1 MTVSFLKGY
10 RALDLTGLS
19 GQLCGRMLADL
30 GMEVI
35 KIEPPGGDPVR
46 NRPPFIESAAG
57 KRLSTTFA
65 HLNSGKASKVLDFDK
80 EPDRAAFR
88 KLVESADVVLE
99 SFQPGE
105 LESKGLGYKDLAAVN
120 PGIVMGSITAF
131 GQTGPKKNLAC
142 NDLVALAQSG
152 FLYIAG
158 DPSMPPVRPPE
169 TQAYYFASLFAAA
182 GVLAALYRR
191 ERTGQG
197 DHVDASMQETLATQ
211 EHIIR
216 LWANE
221 KQISK
226 RAGSQHGSVA
236 PAKIF
241 PCRDGFVYLY
251 VTRQHWKL
259 FLTVWKDHP
268 AVFDAPDW
276 LNNLYR
282 RAHAEELN
290 PAVEAFVGKFS
301 MAEITDLLQA
311 KGIPCVPV
319 NTPMGFATDEHVQG
333 RGFMTPVEHAEFGAT
348 TQPALPFVIDGA
360 RVPVGSVP
368 ILDSW
373 RSPSYISP
381 VTGERREGIFPE
393 GERSG
398 GASPAGERSE
408 ETDRPSTVWDS
419 GKKPTPAAISG
430 SATSGGNGPLD
441 GMRIVSF
448 DHVLAGPY
456 GTTILAELGADVIK
470 VESGK
475 GGMDPFRFFG
485 TGEDP
490 NVSPRFLEFN
500 RNKRSFTVN
509 LKHPK
514 GQPVL
519 HDLVAKADAVLDN
532 YSVDVVERIGL
543 AYDQLCK
550 VKPDIVN
557 LRMPGLGTTGPKR
570 HFSTVGVNIT
580 AFTGLTYL
588 WNHPDVTHPPIGA
601 QTVFPDY
608 VSGVLCAI
616 IIVSGVLHRDRQKKG
631 AFIDLAQAEAAA
643 FMIGP
648 SLMEAAAS
656 GKDPQPIGNASLAAA
671 PHDCYPCKG
680 EDRWCVIAAENQEQW
695 LALAKILGAEVVG
708 DARFK
713 TFADRLRHR
722 EALNALISHWTQAQD
737 AFAVMD
743 RLQQAGVPCGVVQ
756 TGEDLVNDAQLQERG
771 FIVEVDNPRLGRVVL
786 PNFPLQFAN
795 SKLTRRWEFPV
806 LGRDTEAVLRDVVGY
821 SDATI
826 KQLGSDGVLE

>member
-1 MTVSFLKGY
+1 MSSSEAFLKGF
-10 RALDLTGLS
+10 RALDLTGLN
-19 GQLCGRMLADL
+19 GQLCGRLLADL
-30 GMEVI
+30 GMEVV

-46 NRPPFIESAAG
+46 NLRPFVNTSEG
-57 KRLSTTFA
+57 KQLSTTFA
-65 HLNSGKASKVLDFDK
+65 HLNAGKGSKVLDLEK
-80 EPDRAAFR
+80 ESERAVFR
-88 KLVESADVVLE
+88 ELVKGADVVIE

-105 LESKGLGYKDLAAVN
+105 LDAKGLGYKDLAAIN
-120 PGIVMGSITAF
+120 PGIVMASITGF

-142 NDLVALAQSG
+142 NDLVALAESG

-158 DPSMPPVRPPE
+158 DPTLAPCRPPE

-182 GVLAALYRR
+182 GLLAALYRR
-191 ERTGQG
+191 ERTGRG

-221 KQISK
+221 KQIAK

-259 FLTVWKDHP
+259 FLSVWKDHP

-276 LNNLYR
+276 LNNVYR

-290 PAVEAFVGKFS
+290 PAVEAFLGKFT
-301 MAEITDLLQA
+301 MAEITDLLQE

-319 NTPMGFATDEHVQG
+319 NTPMGFADDEHVRG
-333 RGFMTPVEHAEFGAT
+333 RGFMTPVQHAGFGAT
-348 TQPALPFVIDGA
+348 KQPAMPFVIDGERPA
-360 RVPVGSVP
+360 VGSVP
-368 ILDSW
+368 LLDSW
-373 RSPSYISP
+373 SPSYVSPGTGEKKGEISP
-381 VTGERREGIFPE
+381 VTGERGEGADTFKAV
-393 GERSG
+393 GD
-398 GASPAGERSE
+398 A
-408 ETDRPSTVWDS
+408 
-419 GKKPTPAAISG
+419 KQ
-430 SATSGGNGPLD
+430 SARTQNGGNGPLD

-470 VESGK
+470 IESSK

-490 NVSPRFLEFN
+490 NLSPRFLEFN

-514 GQPVL
+514 GQGVL

-543 AYDQLCK
+543 AYHQLCQ

-580 AFTGLTYL
+580 SFTGLTYM
-588 WNHPDVTHPPIGA
+588 WNHPGNTNPPIGA

-616 IIVSGVLHRDRQKKG
+616 IIISGVLHRDRQKKG
-631 AFIDLAQAEAAA
+631 AFIDLAQSEATA
-643 FMIGP
+643 FMIGAN
-648 SLMEAAAS
+648 LMEAASS
-656 GKDPQPIGNASLAAA
+656 GKNPEPIGNASPSAA
-671 PHDCYPCKG
+671 PHDCYRCKG
-680 EDRWCVIAAENQEQW
+680 EDRWCVIATENEQQW
-695 LALAKILGAEVVG
+695 AALARILGPEIAN
-708 DARFK
+708 DPRFK
-713 TFADRLRHR
+713 TINDRLRYR
-722 EALNALISHWTQAQD
+722 AELNAEISRWTETQD
-737 AFAVMD
+737 AATIRD
-743 RLQQAGVPCGVVQ
+743 RLQEVGVPCGVVQ
-756 TGEDLVNDAQLQERG
+756 TGEDLCNDPQLKARG
-771 FIVEVDNPRLGRVVL
+771 FIVAVENPRLGRVVL

-795 SKLTRRWEFPV
+795 AKLTRRWEFPV
-806 LGRDTEAVLRDVVGY
+806 LGRDTEKVLRDVVGY
-821 SDATI
+821 DEATI
-826 KQLGSDGVLE
+826 AEHKADGVLE

>member
-1 MTVSFLKGY
+1 MAVAFLEGY
-10 RALDLTGLS
+10 RALDVTGLS

-46 NRPPFIESAAG
+46 NLAPFIRSAEG
-57 KRLSTTFA
+57 KLLSTMFA
-65 HLNSGKASKVLDFDK
+65 HLNAGKASKVLDL
-80 EPDRAAFR
+80 DREADRVEFG
-88 KLVESADVVLE
+88 KLVRVSDVVLE
-99 SFQPGE
+99 SFAPGE
-105 LESKGLGYKDLAAVN
+105 MAARGLGYQDLATFN
-120 PGIVMGSITAF
+120 PGIVMASITPF
-131 GQTGPKKNLAC
+131 GQTGPKKNFAC

-152 FLYIAG
+152 FLYISG
-158 DPSMPPVRPPE
+158 DASLPPCKPPE
-169 TQAYYFASLFAAA
+169 LQAYYFASLFAAA

-191 ERTGQG
+191 QRTGQG
-197 DHVDASMQETLATQ
+197 DHIDSSMQETLATQ

-216 LWANE
+216 LWAND
-221 KQISK
+221 KQILK

-259 FLTVWKDHP
+259 FLSIWKDHP
-268 AVFDAPDW
+268 PVFDAPEW
-276 LNNLYR
+276 LNNVYR
-282 RAHAEELN
+282 RAHADDLN
-290 PAVEAFVGKFS
+290 PAIESFLS
-301 MAEITDLLQA
+301 QYTMAEITDLMQS

-319 NTPMGFATDEHVQG
+319 NTPLAFANDEHVQS
-333 RGFMTPVEHAEFGAT
+333 RGFMTPVEHAGFGRVK
-348 TQPALPFVIDGA
+348 QPAMPFVIDGT
-360 RVPVGSVP
+360 RPPVGSIP
-368 ILDSW
+368 PLDSW
-373 RSPSYISP
+373 RAPAYISP
-381 VTGERREGIFPE
+381 VGPLSSLPRDG
-393 GERSG
+393 GDVSG
-398 GASPAGERSE
+398 G
-408 ETDRPSTVWDS
+408 DS
-419 GKKPTPAAISG
+419 
-430 SATSGGNGPLD
+430 GNGPLE

-470 VESGK
+470 VESSK

-490 NVSPRFLEFN
+490 NLSPRFLEFN

-514 GQPVL
+514 GQGVL

-543 AYDQLCK
+543 GYRDLCA
-550 VKPDIVN
+550 VKPDIIN

-580 AFTGLTYL
+580 SFTGLTYL
-588 WNHPDVTHPPIGA
+588 WNHPGVTNPPIGS

-616 IIVSGVLHRDRQKKG
+616 IIISGVLCRDRQKKG
-631 AFIDLAQAEAAA
+631 AFIDLAQSEATA
-643 FMIGP
+643 FMIGA
-648 SLMEAAAS
+648 SLMEAAVS
-656 GKDPQPIGNASLAAA
+656 GKDPEPCGNASPAAA

-680 EDRWCVIAAENQEQW
+680 EDRWCVIAAGDDTQW
-695 LALAKILGAEVVG
+695 AALAKVVG
-708 DARFK
+708 MDLAQDPRFE
-713 TFADRLRHR
+713 TLNDRLKHCG
-722 EALNALISHWTQAQD
+722 ELNAIISSWTQEQD
-737 AFAVMD
+737 PYEVMK
-743 RLQQAGVPCGVVQ
+743 RLQQAGVPSGVVQ
-756 TGEDLVNDAQLQERG
+756 TGEDLTNDPQLKARG

-795 SKLTRRWEFPV
+795 AKLTRRWEFPV
-806 LGRDTEAVLRDVVGY
+806 LGKDTEAVLRDVVGY
-821 SDATI
+821 GEETI
-826 KQLGSDGVLE
+826 AAHKRDGVLE

>member
-1 MTVSFLKGY
+1 MNSPAFLQGF
-10 RALDLTGLS
+10 RALDLTTLS

-46 NRPPFIESAAG
+46 KLAPFVKLPNGSE
-57 KRLSTTFA
+57 LSTPFA
-65 HLNSGKASKVLDFDK
+65 HLNAGKASKVLDLDK
-80 EPDRAAFR
+80 EADREVFR
-88 KLVESADVVLE
+88 KLVETADVVLE

-105 LESKGLGYKDLAAVN
+105 LDARGLGYKSLAAIN
-120 PGIVMGSITAF
+120 PGIVMASITGF
-131 GQTGPKKNLAC
+131 GQTGKKKNLAC
-142 NDLVALAQSG
+142 NDLVALAESG
-152 FLYIAG
+152 FLYISG
-158 DPSMPPVRPPE
+158 DPSLPPCRPPE

-182 GVLAALYRR
+182 GLLAALYRR
-191 ERTGQG
+191 EHTGQG
-197 DHVDASMQETLATQ
+197 DHVDSSMQETLATQ

-241 PCRDGFVYLY
+241 PCSDGFVYLY

-268 AVFDAPDW
+268 PVFDAPEW
-276 LNNLYR
+276 LNNVYR
-282 RAHAEELN
+282 RAHADELN
-290 PAVEAFVGKFS
+290 PAVQAFLSKYT

-319 NTPMGFATDEHVQG
+319 NTPMGFANDEHVRG
-333 RGFMTPVEHAEFGAT
+333 RGFMAPVEHVGFGST
-348 TQPALPFVIDGA
+348 KQPAMPFVIDGA
-360 RVPVGSVP
+360 RPAVGSVP
-368 ILDSW
+368 VLDSW

-381 VTGERREGIFPE
+381 VADSVTMSRDRVVIPNECEGSEISPGARPEYRR
-393 GERSG
+393 RSRNDTEVDG
-398 GASPAGERSE
+398 NDALDMG
-408 ETDRPSTVWDS
+408 
-419 GKKPTPAAISG
+419 
-430 SATSGGNGPLD
+430 GGNGPLD

-448 DHVLAGPY
+448 DHVLAAPY

-470 VESGK
+470 VESSK

-514 GQPVL
+514 GPRVL

-543 AYDQLCK
+543 SYDDLCK
-550 VKPDIVN
+550 VKPDIIN

-588 WNHPDVTHPPIGA
+588 WNHPGVTDPPIGS

-616 IIVSGVLHRDRQKKG
+616 IIISGVLYRDRQRKG
-631 AFIDLAQAEAAA
+631 AFIDLAQSEATA
-643 FMIGP
+643 FMIGAN
-648 SLMEAAAS
+648 LMEAAAS
-656 GKDPQPIGNASLAAA
+656 GKDPQPIGNASPGAA

-680 EDRWCVIAAENQEQW
+680 EDRWCVITADTEQQW
-695 LALAKILGAEVVG
+695 AALANIIGDG
-708 DARFK
+708 SGQDARFGSVEG
-713 TFADRLRHR
+713 RLQHR
-722 EALNALISHWTQAQD
+722 DELNAAIGRWTQDKD
-737 AFAVMD
+737 AFEIMD

-756 TGEDLVNDAQLQERG
+756 TGEDLTNDPHLKDRG
-771 FIVEVDNPRLGRVVL
+771 FIVTVENPRLGRVVL

-795 SKLTRRWEFPV
+795 AKLTRRWEFPV

-821 SDATI
+821 SEETI
-826 KQLGSDGVLE
+826 AAHKRDGVLE

>member
-1 MTVSFLKGY
+1 MNAAPAFLKEY

-19 GQLCGRMLADL
+19 GQLCGRILADL

-46 NRPPFIESAAG
+46 RLPPFIKSPEG

-65 HLNSGKASKVLDFDK
+65 HLNAGKASTVLDINQ
-80 EPDRAAFR
+80 EVGRAAFHR
-88 KLVESADVVLE
+88 LVESADVVLE

-105 LESKGLGYKDLAAVN
+105 LDAKGLGYKDLAAIN
-120 PGIVMGSITAF
+120 PGMVMASITAF
-131 GQTGPKKNLAC
+131 GQTGPKKNFAC

-158 DPSMPPVRPPE
+158 DPSLPPVRPPE

-216 LWANE
+216 LYANE
-221 KQISK
+221 KQVVK
-226 RAGSQHGSVA
+226 RAGSQHGQVA
-236 PAKIF
+236 PARIF

-259 FLTVWKDHP
+259 FLDIWKEHP
-268 AVFDAPDW
+268 AEMDASDW

-282 RAHAEELN
+282 RAHADQIN
-290 PAVEAFVGKFS
+290 IAVEAFARKHTVEEF
-301 MAEITDLLQA
+301 TNLLQA

-319 NTPMGFATDEHVQG
+319 NTPLGYANDEHVQS
-333 RGFMTPVEHAEFGAT
+333 RGFMAAVEHIDFGST
-348 TQPALPFVIDGA
+348 KQPAIPFVIDGA
-360 RVPVGSVP
+360 RIAVGSVP
-368 ILDSW
+368 VLDSW
-373 RSPSYISP
+373 RSPSYVSP
-381 VTGERREGIFPE
+381 V
-393 GERSG
+393 
-398 GASPAGERSE
+398 AGERKE
-408 ETDRPSTVWDS
+408 GAERLGTGWDS
-419 GKKPTPAAISG
+419 SKDRTEAAKSD
-430 SATSGGNGPLD
+430 SLTESGNGPLD

-470 VESGK
+470 VESRK

-514 GQPVL
+514 GRKVL

-543 AYDQLCK
+543 GYGDLRR
-550 VKPDIVN
+550 VKPDIIN

-588 WNHPDVTHPPIGA
+588 WNHPGVTDPPIGS

-616 IIVSGVLHRDRQKKG
+616 IIISGVLYRDRQKKG
-631 AFIDLAQAEAAA
+631 AFIDLAQSEATA
-643 FMIGP
+643 FMIGA
-648 SLMEAAAS
+648 SLIEAAAS
-656 GKDPQPIGNASLAAA
+656 GKDPQPIGNASPSVA

-680 EDRWCVIAAENQEQW
+680 EDRWCVIAAEDEGQW
-695 LALAKILGAEVVG
+695 AALAKLLGSG
-708 DARFK
+708 IDQDARFK
-713 TFADRLRHR
+713 TVDDRLKHR
-722 EALNALISHWTQAQD
+722 DSLNALIAGWTQD
-737 AFAVMD
+737 KNAFEVME

-756 TGEDLVNDAQLQERG
+756 TGEDLINDPQLKERG
-771 FIVEVDNPRLGRVVL
+771 FVVAVENPRLGRVAL

-795 SKLTRRWEFPV
+795 AKLTRRWEFPV

-821 SDATI
+821 SRETI
-826 KQLGSDGVLE
+826 AAHKQEGALE

>member
-1 MTVSFLKGY
+1 MNSPVGFLKGY

-19 GQLCGRMLADL
+19 GQLCGRILADL

-46 NRPPFIESAAG
+46 NLAPLIRSADG
-57 KRLSTTFA
+57 KLLSTTFA
-65 HLNSGKASKVLDFDK
+65 HLNAGKASKVLDLDK
-80 EPDRAAFR
+80 EADHVEFR
-88 KLVESADVVLE
+88 KLVAASDVMLE
-99 SFQPGE
+99 SFPPGE
-105 LESKGLGYKDLAAVN
+105 MDAKGIGYKNLAMLN
-120 PGIVMGSITAF
+120 SGLVMASITPF
-131 GQTGPKKNLAC
+131 GQTGPKKNAAC

-152 FLYIAG
+152 FLYISG
-158 DPSMPPVRPPE
+158 DPSLPPCKPPE
-169 TQAYYFASLFAAA
+169 LQAYYFASLFAAA

-197 DHVDASMQETLATQ
+197 DHVDSSMQETLATQ

-216 LWANE
+216 LWAND
-221 KQISK
+221 KQILK

-259 FLTVWKDHP
+259 FLSIWKDHP
-268 AVFDAPDW
+268 AVFDAPEW
-276 LNNLYR
+276 LNNVYR
-282 RAHAEELN
+282 RAHADELN
-290 PAVEAFVGKFS
+290 PAIQS
-301 MAEITDLLQA
+301 YLSRYTTAEITDLMQS

-319 NTPMGFATDEHVQG
+319 NTPLGFASDEHVQS
-333 RGFMTPVEHAEFGAT
+333 RGFMSPVEHAGFGKVKQA
-348 TQPALPFVIDGA
+348 AMPFVIDGT
-360 RVPVGSVP
+360 RPPVGSIP
-368 ILDSW
+368 PLDSW
-373 RSPSYISP
+373 DAASYTSAIVPLSSLP
-381 VTGERREGIFPE
+381 PD
-393 GERSG
+393 G
-398 GASPAGERSE
+398 GDVRG
-408 ETDRPSTVWDS
+408 
-419 GKKPTPAAISG
+419 GG
-430 SATSGGNGPLD
+430 SDNGPLA

-470 VESGK
+470 VESSK

-490 NVSPRFLEFN
+490 NLSPRFLEFN

-514 GQPVL
+514 GKGVL

-543 AYDQLCK
+543 GYDDLCA
-550 VKPDIVN
+550 VKPDIIN

-580 AFTGLTYL
+580 SFTGLTYL
-588 WNHPDVTHPPIGA
+588 WNHPGNTNPPIGS

-616 IIVSGVLHRDRQKKG
+616 IIISGVLCRDRQKKG
-631 AFIDLAQAEAAA
+631 AFIDLAQSEATA
-643 FMIGP
+643 FMIGA

-656 GKDPQPIGNASLAAA
+656 GKDPEPCGNASSWAA
-671 PHDCYPCKG
+671 PHDCYPCAG
-680 EDRWCVIAAENQEQW
+680 EDRWCVIAAENDEQW
-695 LALAKILGAEVVG
+695 AALAKILGGGIDG

-713 TFADRLRHR
+713 TAGNRLKYRNEINSIVAAWTR
-722 EALNALISHWTQAQD
+722 EQD
-737 AFAVMD
+737 AFAVME
-743 RLQQAGVPCGVVQ
+743 RLQKAGVPAGVVQ
-756 TGEDLVNDAQLQERG
+756 TGEDLTDDPQLNERG
-771 FIVEVDNPRLGRVVL
+771 FIVAVENPRLGRVVL
-786 PNFPLQFAN
+786 PNFPLHFTNA
-795 SKLTRRWEFPV
+795 KLTRRWEFPV
-806 LGRDTEAVLRDVVGY
+806 LGRDTETVLRDVVGY
-821 SDATI
+821 SEEVITAH
-826 KQLGSDGVLE
+826 KKDGVLE

>member
-1 MTVSFLKGY
+1 MNSPAFLQGF
-10 RALDLTGLS
+10 RALDLTTLS

-46 NRPPFIESAAG
+46 KLAPFVKLPNGSE
-57 KRLSTTFA
+57 LSTPFA
-65 HLNSGKASKVLDFDK
+65 HLNAGKASKVLDLDK
-80 EPDRAAFR
+80 EADREAFR
-88 KLVESADVVLE
+88 KLVETADVVLE

-105 LESKGLGYKDLAAVN
+105 LDAKGLGYKSLAAIN
-120 PGIVMGSITAF
+120 PGIVMASITGF
-131 GQTGPKKNLAC
+131 GQTGKKKNLAC
-142 NDLVALAQSG
+142 NDLVALAESG
-152 FLYIAG
+152 FLYISG
-158 DPSMPPVRPPE
+158 DPSFPPCRPPE

-182 GVLAALYRR
+182 GLLAALYRR
-191 ERTGQG
+191 EHTGQG
-197 DHVDASMQETLATQ
+197 DHVDSSMQETLATQ

-268 AVFDAPDW
+268 PVFDAPEW
-276 LNNLYR
+276 LNNVYR
-282 RAHAEELN
+282 RAHADELN
-290 PAVEAFVGKFS
+290 PAVQAFLSKYT

-319 NTPMGFATDEHVQG
+319 NTPMGFANDEHVRG
-333 RGFMTPVEHAEFGAT
+333 RGFMAPVEHVGFGST
-348 TQPALPFVIDGA
+348 KQPAMPFVIDGA
-360 RVPVGSVP
+360 RPAVGSVP
-368 ILDSW
+368 VLDSW
-373 RSPSYISP
+373 RSPSHISP
-381 VTGERREGIFPE
+381 V
-393 GERSG
+393 
-398 GASPAGERSE
+398 AGERSE
-408 ETDRPSTVWDS
+408 GVPRRERDM
-419 GKKPTPAAISG
+419 G
-430 SATSGGNGPLD
+430 GGNGPLD

-448 DHVLAGPY
+448 DHVLAAPY

-470 VESGK
+470 VESSK

-514 GQPVL
+514 GPRVL

-543 AYDQLCK
+543 SYDDLCK
-550 VKPDIVN
+550 VKPDIIN

-588 WNHPDVTHPPIGA
+588 WNHPGVTDPPIGS

-616 IIVSGVLHRDRQKKG
+616 IIISGVLYRDRQRKG
-631 AFIDLAQAEAAA
+631 AFIDLAQSEATA
-643 FMIGP
+643 FMIGAN
-648 SLMEAAAS
+648 LMEAAAS
-656 GKDPQPIGNASLAAA
+656 GKDPQPIGNASPGAA

-680 EDRWCVIAAENQEQW
+680 EDRWCVITADTEQQW
-695 LALAKILGAEVVG
+695 AALANIIGDG
-708 DARFK
+708 SGQDARFGSVEG
-713 TFADRLRHR
+713 RLQHR
-722 EALNALISHWTQAQD
+722 DELNAAIGRWTQDKD
-737 AFAVMD
+737 AFEIMD

-756 TGEDLVNDAQLQERG
+756 TGEDLTNDPHLKDRG
-771 FIVEVDNPRLGRVVL
+771 FIVTVENPRLGRVVL

-795 SKLTRRWEFPV
+795 AKLTRRWEFPV

-821 SDATI
+821 SEETI
-826 KQLGSDGVLE
+826 AAHKRDGVLE

>member
-1 MTVSFLKGY
+1 MSVAFLKGF

-19 GQLCGRMLADL
+19 GQLCGRMLGDL

-46 NRPPFIESAAG
+46 NLPPFVSSADG
-57 KRLSTTFA
+57 KKLSTTFA
-65 HLNSGKASKVLDFDK
+65 HLNAGKASKVLELEK
-80 EPDRAAFR
+80 ETDRETFR
-88 KLVESADVVLE
+88 KLVASADVVLE
-99 SFQPGE
+99 SFQPGY
-105 LESKGLGYKDLAAVN
+105 LDSINLGYRDLSKIH
-120 PGIVMGSITAF
+120 PGIVMASITCF
-131 GQTGPKKNLAC
+131 GQDGPKQNWAY

-169 TQAYYFASLFAAA
+169 TQGYYFASVFAAA

-197 DHVDASMQETLATQ
+197 DRVDASMQESLATQ

-221 KQISK
+221 KQIAK

-241 PCRDGFVYLY
+241 QCRDGFVYLY

-259 FLTVWKDHP
+259 FLTVWKNHDP
-268 AVFDAPDW
+268 KFDAPEW
-276 LNNLYR
+276 LNNVYR
-282 RAHAEELN
+282 RAHADELN
-290 PAVEAFVGKFS
+290 PPLEEFLKQFT
-301 MAEITDLLQA
+301 MAEITELLQE

-319 NTPMGFATDEHVQG
+319 NTPMGFANDEHVQG
-333 RGFMTPVEHAEFGAT
+333 RGFMAPVEHAGFGKT
-348 TQPALPFVIDGA
+348 RQPAMPFVIDGE

-368 ILDSW
+368 VLDSW
-373 RSPSYISP
+373 QGSAEPR
-381 VTGERREGIFPE
+381 VTGT
-393 GERSG
+393 
-398 GASPAGERSE
+398 A
-408 ETDRPSTVWDS
+408 TT
-419 GKKPTPAAISG
+419 G
-430 SATSGGNGPLD
+430 SAGNGPLD

-470 VESGK
+470 VESSK

-519 HDLVAKADAVLDN
+519 HDLIAKADAVLDN
-532 YSVDVVERIGL
+532 YSVDVVGRIGL
-543 AYDQLCK
+543 GYDQLCK

-588 WNHPDVTHPPIGA
+588 WNHAGVTNPPIGS

-616 IIVSGVLHRDRQKKG
+616 IIISGVLYRDRQKKG
-631 AFIDLAQAEAAA
+631 AFIDLAQSEATA

-648 SLMEAAAS
+648 SLMEAVAS
-656 GKDPQPIGNASLAAA
+656 GKDPQPIGNASPAAV

-680 EDRWCVIAAENQEQW
+680 EDRWCVIAAETEAQW
-695 LALAKILGAEVVG
+695 RALAEILGSDVSGNARFQTLEGRLKHREELNKILSG
-708 DARFK
+708 
-713 TFADRLRHR
+713 
-722 EALNALISHWTQAQD
+722 WTKPQD
-737 AFAVMD
+737 AFDVMN
-743 RLQQAGVPCGVVQ
+743 RLQQVGVPAGVVQ
-756 TGEDLVNDAQLQERG
+756 TGEDLINDPQLKARG
-771 FIVEVDNPRLGRVVL
+771 FIVEVDNPRLGKVIL
-786 PNFPLQFAN
+786 PNFPLRFARA
-795 SKLTRRWEFPV
+795 KLTRRWEFPV
-806 LGRDTEAVLRDVVGY
+806 LGKDTETVLRDVVGY
-821 SDATI
+821 NAETI
-826 KQLGSDGVLE
+826 AAHKQDGVLE

>member
-1 MTVSFLKGY
+1 MNSPAFLQGF
-10 RALDLTGLS
+10 RALDLTTLS

-46 NRPPFIESAAG
+46 KLVPFVKSPNGSE
-57 KRLSTTFA
+57 LSTPFA
-65 HLNSGKASKVLDFDK
+65 HLNAGKASKVLDLDK
-80 EPDRAAFR
+80 EADREAFR
-88 KLVESADVVLE
+88 KLVETADVVLE
-99 SFQPGE
+99 SFKPGE
-105 LESKGLGYKDLAAVN
+105 LDAKGLGYKSLAAIN
-120 PGIVMGSITAF
+120 PGIVMASITGF
-131 GQTGPKKNLAC
+131 GQTGKKKNLAC
-142 NDLVALAQSG
+142 NDLVALAESG
-152 FLYIAG
+152 FLYISG
-158 DPSMPPVRPPE
+158 DPSLPPCRPPE

-182 GVLAALYRR
+182 GLLAALYRR
-191 ERTGQG
+191 EHTGQG
-197 DHVDASMQETLATQ
+197 DHVDSSMQETLATQ

-241 PCRDGFVYLY
+241 PCSDGFVYLY

-268 AVFDAPDW
+268 PVFDAPEW
-276 LNNLYR
+276 LNNVYR
-282 RAHAEELN
+282 RAHADELN
-290 PAVEAFVGKFS
+290 PAVQALLSKYT

-319 NTPMGFATDEHVQG
+319 NTPMGFANDEHVRG
-333 RGFMTPVEHAEFGAT
+333 RGFMAPVEHVGFGST
-348 TQPALPFVIDGA
+348 KQPAMPFVIDGA
-360 RVPVGSVP
+360 RPAVGSVP
-368 ILDSW
+368 VLDSW
-373 RSPSYISP
+373 RSPSHISP
-381 VTGERREGIFPE
+381 V
-393 GERSG
+393 
-398 GASPAGERSE
+398 AGERSE
-408 ETDRPSTVWDS
+408 GVPRRERDM
-419 GKKPTPAAISG
+419 G
-430 SATSGGNGPLD
+430 GGNGPLD

-448 DHVLAGPY
+448 DHVLAAPY

-470 VESGK
+470 VESSK

-514 GQPVL
+514 GPRVL

-543 AYDQLCK
+543 SYDDLCK
-550 VKPDIVN
+550 VKPDIIN

-588 WNHPDVTHPPIGA
+588 WNHPGVTDPPIGS

-616 IIVSGVLHRDRQKKG
+616 IIISGVLYRDRQRKG
-631 AFIDLAQAEAAA
+631 AFIDLAQSEATA
-643 FMIGP
+643 FMIGAN
-648 SLMEAAAS
+648 LMEAAAS
-656 GKDPQPIGNASLAAA
+656 GKDPQPIGNASPGAA

-680 EDRWCVIAAENQEQW
+680 EDRWCVITADTEQQW
-695 LALAKILGAEVVG
+695 AALANIIGDG
-708 DARFK
+708 SGQDARFGSVEG
-713 TFADRLRHR
+713 RLQHR
-722 EALNALISHWTQAQD
+722 DELNAAIGRWTQDKD
-737 AFAVMD
+737 AFEIMD

-756 TGEDLVNDAQLQERG
+756 TGEDLTNDPHLKDRG
-771 FIVEVDNPRLGRVVL
+771 FIVTVENPRLGRVVL

-795 SKLTRRWEFPV
+795 AKLTRRWEFPV

-821 SDATI
+821 SEETI
-826 KQLGSDGVLE
+826 AAHKRDGVLE

>member
-1 MTVSFLKGY
+1 V
-10 RALDLTGLS
+10 
-19 GQLCGRMLADL
+19 
-30 GMEVI
+30 
-35 KIEPPGGDPVR
+35 
-46 NRPPFIESAAG
+46 
-57 KRLSTTFA
+57 
-65 HLNSGKASKVLDFDK
+65 LNLDK
-80 EPDRAAFR
+80 EGDREIFR
-88 KLVESADVVLE
+88 ELVATVDVVLE

-105 LESKGLGYKDLAAVN
+105 LEAKGLGYKNLAAIN
-120 PGIVMGSITAF
+120 PGIVMASITGF
-131 GQTGPKKNLAC
+131 GQTGRKRNFAC
-142 NDLVALAQSG
+142 NDLVALAESG
-152 FLYIAG
+152 FLYISG
-158 DPSMPPVRPPE
+158 DASLPPCRPPE

-197 DHVDASMQETLATQ
+197 DHVDSSMQETLATQ

-221 KQISK
+221 KQIAK

-241 PCRDGFVYLY
+241 SCRDGFVYLY

-259 FLTVWKDHP
+259 FLTVWKDHAP
-268 AVFDAPDW
+268 VFDAPDW

-282 RAHAEELN
+282 RAHADELN
-290 PAVEAFVGKFS
+290 PAVQAFVGQYT
-301 MAEITDLLQA
+301 MAEITELLQA

-319 NTPMGFATDEHVQG
+319 NTPMGFARDEHVRG
-333 RGFMTPVEHAEFGAT
+333 RGFIAPVEHVGFGST
-348 TQPALPFVIDGA
+348 EQPAMPFLIDGA
-360 RVPVGSVP
+360 RPAVGSVP
-368 ILDSW
+368 ALDSW
-373 RSPSYISP
+373 NSPSYISP
-381 VTGERREGIFPE
+381 VTGERREGDLPKA
-393 GERSG
+393 RDT
-398 GASPAGERSE
+398 A
-408 ETDRPSTVWDS
+408 
-419 GKKPTPAAISG
+419 
-430 SATSGGNGPLD
+430 GGNGPLD

-448 DHVLAGPY
+448 DHVLAAPY

-470 VESGK
+470 VESSK

-514 GQPVL
+514 GPQVL

-532 YSVDVVERIGL
+532 YSVDVVDRIGL
-543 AYDQLCK
+543 AYSDLCK
-550 VKPDIVN
+550 VNPDIIN

-588 WNHPDVTHPPIGA
+588 WNHPGVTNPPIGS

-616 IIVSGVLHRDRQKKG
+616 IIISGVLYRDRQKKG
-631 AFIDLAQAEAAA
+631 AFIDLAQSEATA
-643 FMIGP
+643 FMIGAN
-648 SLMEAAAS
+648 LMEAAAS
-656 GKDPQPIGNASLAAA
+656 GKNPEPIGNASPSVA

-680 EDRWCVIAAENQEQW
+680 EDRWCVIAAENETQW
-695 LALAKILGAEVVG
+695 AALASIIGGGMTG

-713 TFADRLRHR
+713 TVAGRLQHRDELSAAIAGWTRDKDRFEIL
-722 EALNALISHWTQAQD
+722 
-737 AFAVMD
+737 D
-743 RLQQAGVPCGVVQ
+743 RLQKAGVPCGVVQ
-756 TGEDLVNDAQLQERG
+756 TGEDLTNDPHLGDRG
-771 FIVEVDNPRLGRVVL
+771 FVVGVENPRLGRVVL
-786 PNFPLQFAN
+786 PNFPLQFTNAR
-795 SKLTRRWEFPV
+795 LTRRWEFPV

-821 SDATI
+821 SAETI
-826 KQLGSDGVLE
+826 TQLGNDGVLE

>member
-1 MTVSFLKGY
+1 MSVTFLQGY
-10 RALDLTGLS
+10 RALDLTELS
-19 GQLCGRMLADL
+19 GQLCGRLLADL

-46 NRPPFIESAAG
+46 NLAPFIKSADG
-57 KRLSTTFA
+57 KSLSTSFA
-65 HLNSGKASKVLDFDK
+65 HLNAGKASKVVDLTSEAGK
-80 EPDRAAFR
+80 AALR
-88 KLVESADVVLE
+88 ELVQSADVVIE
-99 SFQPGE
+99 SFQPGD
-105 LESKGLGYKDLAAVN
+105 LEAKGLGYKDLAAIN
-120 PGIVMGSITAF
+120 PGIVMASITGF
-131 GQTGPKKNLAC
+131 GQTGPKKNFAC
-142 NDLVALAQSG
+142 NDLVALAESG

-158 DPSMPPVRPPE
+158 DPSLPPCRPPE
-169 TQAYYFASLFAAA
+169 TQAYYFASLFATA
-182 GVLAALYRR
+182 GLLAALYRR

-197 DHVDASMQETLATQ
+197 DHVDSSMQETLATQ

-221 KQISK
+221 QQIAK

-241 PCRDGFVYLY
+241 SCRDGYVYLY

-259 FLTVWKDHP
+259 FLSIWTDHP

-282 RAHAEELN
+282 RAHVDELN
-290 PAVEAFVGKFS
+290 PALEAYLGKFT
-301 MAEITDLLQA
+301 MAEITELLQA

-319 NTPMGFATDEHVQG
+319 NTPMGFANDEQVRG
-333 RGFMTPVEHAEFGAT
+333 RGFMAPVQHAGFGGT
-348 TQPALPFVIDGA
+348 TQPAMPFVIDGA
-360 RVPVGSVP
+360 RPAVGSVP
-368 ILDSW
+368 TLDSW
-373 RSPSYISP
+373 RESSAKRKAA
-381 VTGERREGIFPE
+381 VK
-393 GERSG
+393 
-398 GASPAGERSE
+398 PALTIG
-408 ETDRPSTVWDS
+408 
-419 GKKPTPAAISG
+419 
-430 SATSGGNGPLD
+430 GGNGPLD

-456 GTTILAELGADVIK
+456 GTTILAELGADVVK
-470 VESGK
+470 VESSK

-490 NVSPRFLEFN
+490 NLSPRFLEFN

-514 GQPVL
+514 GQGVL

-543 AYDQLCK
+543 GYEQLCR

-570 HFSTVGVNIT
+570 HYSTVGVNIT
-580 AFTGLTYL
+580 AFTGLTYM
-588 WNHPDVTHPPIGA
+588 WNHPGVTNPPIGS

-608 VSGVLCAI
+608 VSAALCAI
-616 IIVSGVLHRDRQKKG
+616 IIISGVLHRDRQQKG
-631 AFIDLAQAEAAA
+631 AFVDLAQSEATA
-643 FMIGP
+643 FMLGAN
-648 SLMEAAAS
+648 LMEAAS
-656 GKDPQPIGNASLAAA
+656 TGINPEPVGNASLSAA
-671 PHDCYPCKG
+671 PHDCFPCKG
-680 EDRWCVIAAENQEQW
+680 DDRWCVIAVENDEQW
-695 LALAKILGAEVVG
+695 AALAEILGPTIAN

-713 TFADRLRHR
+713 TMDDRLRHR
-722 EALNALISHWTQAQD
+722 TELSAAIAGWTANQD
-737 AFAVMD
+737 AFAIRD

-756 TGEDLVNDAQLQERG
+756 TGEDLNNDPQLKARG
-771 FIVEVDNPRLGRVVL
+771 FIVAVENSRLGRVVL

-795 SKLTRRWEFPV
+795 AKLTRRWEFPV

-821 SDATI
+821 DEATI
-826 KQLGSDGVLE
+826 AAHKADGVLE